1 MGRRSNPRELELA
14 ITTDGKAELRDA
26 EKDETLWSSD
36 DDDDFRD
43 EFGEEFLV
51 TEDVAEDVVDYLA
64 SRELIDSEEADELEI
79 YEETDDGQPIEGEL
93 LPRDTD

>member
-14 ITTDGKAELRDA
+14 ITADGKAELRDA

-93 LPRDTD
+93 LPRDSD